1 MSKTKQEL
9 VEELDALQ
17 KNFADERTTIG
28 ETLNTLS
35 SNLATEQALR
45 MNLELMMVQYE
56 KTILILTKRLMEAR
70 EA

>member
-56 KTILILTKRLMEAR
+56 RTILILTKRLMEAR

>member
-1 MSKTKQEL
+1 MSKTKQQL
-9 VEELDALQ
+9 IEELNALQ
-17 KNFADERTTIG
+17 QNYADEKSTIG
-28 ETLNTLS
+28 ETLNALTS
-35 SNLATEQALR
+35 KLATEQANR

>member
-1 MSKTKQEL
+1 MNKTKQEL
-9 VEELDALQ
+9 IEELDALQ
-17 KNFADERTTIG
+17 QNYADERMTIG

-35 SNLATEQALR
+35 SNLAREQGIR

>member
-1 MSKTKQEL
+1 MSKTKQQL
-9 VEELDALQ
+9 IEELNVLQ
-17 KNFADERTTIG
+17 KNFADEQTTIG
-28 ETLNTLS
+28 ETLNALTS
-35 SNLATEQALR
+35 KLAREQTNR

>member
-1 MSKTKQEL
+1 MTK
-9 VEELDALQ
+9 EELDALQ

-45 MNLELMMVQYE
+45 MNLELMINLPMRITMIWNQ
-56 KTILILTKRLMEAR
+56 KM
-70 EA
+70 

>member
-1 MSKTKQEL
+1 MSKTKQQL
-9 VEELDALQ
+9 IEELNALQ
-17 KNFADERTTIG
+17 KNFADEQTTIG
-28 ETLNTLS
+28 ETLNALTS
-35 SNLATEQALR
+35 KLAREQTNR

>member
-17 KNFADERTTIG
+17 KNFADEKKTIG

>member
-28 ETLNTLS
+28 ETLNTL
-35 SNLATEQALR
+35 
-45 MNLELMMVQYE
+45 
-56 KTILILTKRLMEAR
+56 
-70 EA
+70 

>member
-1 MSKTKQEL
+1 MTKTKQQL
-9 VEELDALQ
+9 IEELNALQ
-17 KNFADERTTIG
+17 QNYADEKSTIG
-28 ETLNTLS
+28 ETLNVLS
-35 SNLATEQALR
+35 SKLAREQTNR

>member
-17 KNFADERTTIG
+17 KNFADEKKTIG

-35 SNLATEQALR
+35 SSLATEQALR

>member
-1 MSKTKQEL
+1 MTKTKQQL

-17 KNFADERTTIG
+17 QNYADEKSTIG
-28 ETLNTLS
+28 ETLNLLS
-35 SNLATEQALR
+35 SKLATEQTNR

>member
-17 KNFADERTTIG
+17 KNFADEKTTIG

-56 KTILILTKRLMEAR
+56 RTILILTKRLMEAR